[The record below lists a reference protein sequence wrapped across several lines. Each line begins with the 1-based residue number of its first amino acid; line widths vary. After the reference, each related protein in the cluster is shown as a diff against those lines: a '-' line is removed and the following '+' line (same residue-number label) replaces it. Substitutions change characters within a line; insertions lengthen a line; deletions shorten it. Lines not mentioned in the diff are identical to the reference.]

1 MASQELKNYVQEVA
15 NAVNS
20 LKDKKKSIELEV
32 IDALYQAS
40 HLAMFTE
47 NDVKYSLALSNQAK
61 KFLSERI
68 YTETKG
74 QYGLWSLENLSA
86 NMGRPFPEID
96 LFYEILK
103 QESFYNLQS
112 FIYYMERKRKS
123 DKRFYYPRRNTL
135 NSVLNDLTEFEN
147 GKFHFYGLS
156 MPPRTGKLIADYTPV
171 LTKGGWKTHGE
182 LTTNDYVLGRN
193 MEWVKV
199 LQVHPKNVANRRVW
213 FSDGTFIDCHEN
225 HEWVVF
231 DRSRNSETIKET
243 KELVN
248 SEYAC
253 GTKRRY
259 RYQLPLSNETSDNA
273 DIDLPMNPYVLGAWL
288 GDGTNTKPYLT
299 ICDTDIVIVDE
310 VVKAGYNQL
319 AIFSQVGCKVYSFG
333 GLRHDL
339 KQFGMCHRSET
350 RQKHIPDVYFT
361 ASKRQRLELL
371 AGLIDTDG
379 CLRLKEH
386 RYDFSTSDERLRDD
400 VIKLISTFGWRV
412 CVVAN
417 EPCLSSGGI
426 QGKKTNYRITFN
438 PTFEIPCR
446 VARKQLKEF
455 SKPRR
460 IAITHIENI
469 EPTSGNCIT
478 VEGGVYRVG
487 ERLKLTHNSTL
498 CIFFLNWVM
507 MKRPNSHNAMC
518 GHSGVLS
525 KGFFKE
531 TCNFITSEEY
541 CFRELYEY
549 WHPDATLVQNKSAE
563 DCTITLDKP
572 DRFAT
577 LTCRGI
583 DGTWTGAV
591 DISNDGYLYVDD
603 LVRDREESM
612 SMQRMENLYQTY
624 QNTVLDR
631 KNAESR
637 ELQVGTL
644 WSINDPLER
653 TRVLFEDDEDYRFRR
668 IPALDEHDHS
678 NFNYELNGFPDKYY
692 INLRKRLDKAE
703 WEAKYQQRPFVR
715 EGLLFPTEELRYFNG
730 VIEDD
735 ARESTTVAVIDP
747 AFGGGDSLS
756 MPICRDYGHKE
767 RYIIDWVFDTGTQ
780 NKTVPKIVSKII
792 QHYIT
797 RLRIERN
804 SGGQLLADSIKQ
816 EMARQGCFHC
826 KIELVGAPVKMS
838 KEDKIS
844 AYSDFVKDN
853 FIFLLPNIHVN
864 KGIFAYRRSVEYQRA
879 MDEMCMF
886 SAQGKQPHDDAPDS
900 ITQLAIMFD
909 QKSNGSVDVV
919 KNPFKY

>member
-40 HLAMFTE
+40 NLAMFTE

-156 MPPRTGKLIADYTPV
+156 MPPRTGK
-171 LTKGGWKTHGE
+171 
-182 LTTNDYVLGRN
+182 
-193 MEWVKV
+193 
-199 LQVHPKNVANRRVW
+199 
-213 FSDGTFIDCHEN
+213 
-225 HEWVVF
+225 
-231 DRSRNSETIKET
+231 
-243 KELVN
+243 
-248 SEYAC
+248 
-253 GTKRRY
+253 
-259 RYQLPLSNETSDNA
+259 
-273 DIDLPMNPYVLGAWL
+273 
-288 GDGTNTKPYLT
+288 
-299 ICDTDIVIVDE
+299 
-310 VVKAGYNQL
+310 
-319 AIFSQVGCKVYSFG
+319 
-333 GLRHDL
+333 
-339 KQFGMCHRSET
+339 
-350 RQKHIPDVYFT
+350 
-361 ASKRQRLELL
+361 
-371 AGLIDTDG
+371 
-379 CLRLKEH
+379 
-386 RYDFSTSDERLRDD
+386 
-400 VIKLISTFGWRV
+400 
-412 CVVAN
+412 
-417 EPCLSSGGI
+417 
-426 QGKKTNYRITFN
+426 
-438 PTFEIPCR
+438 
-446 VARKQLKEF
+446 
-455 SKPRR
+455 
-460 IAITHIENI
+460 
-469 EPTSGNCIT
+469 
-478 VEGGVYRVG
+478 
-487 ERLKLTHNSTL
+487 STL

-541 CFRELYEY
+541 CFRELFEY

-780 NKTVPKIVSKII
+780 NKTVPKIVSKVI

-816 EMARQGCFHC
+816 EMAKQGCIHC

-909 QKSNGSVDVV
+909 QKSNGSIDVI
-919 KNPFKY
+919 KNPFRY